1 LNGKEFRFRV
11 VVKIATN
18 EVNQFYRKKKYQPSN
33 LQSILNLEIL
43 DYAESFRDDKE
54 ALELELEAHHDFI
67 EIQKHMRTLDP
78 NYQALLSLR
87 FFENKEIR
95 EISFILEKP
104 EGTTKS
110 LISRGLEKLRKKIY
124 Q

>member
-1 LNGKEFRFRV
+1 LIDLNGKEFRFRV

-67 EIQKHMRTLDP
+67 ETQKHMRTLDP

-87 FFENKEIR
+87 FLRIKKFGRSPSSLKNQKE
-95 EISFILEKP
+95 
-104 EGTTKS
+104 
-110 LISRGLEKLRKKIY
+110 